1 MTASKAVIPSEL
13 LPERNLLGLAVFKIR
28 AGPRQSTVIHPNPG
42 LDCGCIAGVLFRL
55 KALEYGTEFSVN
67 TLTILTSLEPC
78 HRCFA

>member
-42 LDCGCIAGVLFRL
+42 LDLWVHCGCAI
-55 KALEYGTEFSVN
+55 SVE
-67 TLTILTSLEPC
+67 S
-78 HRCFA
+78 A

>member
-1 MTASKAVIPSEL
+1 MEDHARQRKL
-13 LPERNLLGLAVFKIR
+13 LPERNLPGLAVLKIR

-67 TLTILTSLEPC
+67 TSRASAPRSEDP
-78 HRCFA
+78 